1 MWHTEPFVFVTR
13 LLSTLLMC
21 FQDAVTDFSLKAEI
35 HPNYSHCEVSSVVK
49 TFSHGVSTVTYIL
62 ITHLPESWSQSAAHR
77 QQLFV
82 PKVHYVYCV
91 CVCVWIMNLSVSWQ
105 EWRVSVYLLVSV
117 HVTRQLVQ
125 VITHFRVLQTFKNIS
140 FYSYIIIFQSHRT
153 Y

>member
-49 TFSHGVSTVTYIL
+49 IFSHGVSTVTYIL

-82 PKVHYVYCV
+82 QKVHYVYCV
-91 CVCVWIMNLSVSWQ
+91 CVCVDNEFECFLT
-105 EWRVSVYLLVSV
+105 RV
-117 HVTRQLVQ
+117 TG
-125 VITHFRVLQTFKNIS
+125 
-140 FYSYIIIFQSHRT
+140 
-153 Y
+153 